1 LRPEAKAL
9 LKHEFIVKYSRGQRL
24 LAELVQNSLSDIEE
38 FRRGEEDNYEGS
50 ELDILNMINA
60 SGMGTKTI
68 VNNHTERSQLSQEK
82 ELLRE
87 LGED

>member
-1 LRPEAKAL
+1 M
-9 LKHEFIVKYSRGQRL
+9 KYSRGQRL

-87 LGED
+87 LGEDEVGNSSMVIN